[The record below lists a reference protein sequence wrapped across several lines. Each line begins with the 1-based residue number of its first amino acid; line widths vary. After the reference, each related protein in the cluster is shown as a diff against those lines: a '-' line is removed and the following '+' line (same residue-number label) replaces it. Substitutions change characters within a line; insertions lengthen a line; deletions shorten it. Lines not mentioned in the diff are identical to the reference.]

1 MRKDPPPTVRE
12 ELDALTLAVRTEDSP
27 WTKQILDRLNVQYPE
42 VARALHRGLG
52 LSYGPYDF

>member
-1 MRKDPPPTVRE
+1 MNKMPPPTVRE
-12 ELDALTLAVRTEDSP
+12 ELDALTLAVRSEDDR

-42 VARALHRGLG
+42 VVRAIHRGLG